1 MFEKLKFP
9 ANTMMVTSYM
19 ITLATFELIPTD
31 DLFEEIFYFPELEP
45 FSESFETC
53 DLETNLFL
61 SNIGFMLV
69 IILLHVLF
77 VILHASIHYFR
88 NSGKLINKVYNKL
101 GPYLYWNGLLRL
113 YMEMF
118 FEIELLSTL
127 NLHMANWNT

>member
-1 MFEKLKFP
+1 
-9 ANTMMVTSYM
+9 M

-31 DLFEEIFYFPELEP
+31 DLFAAIFYFPELEP

-77 VILHASIHYFR
+77 VILHAFIYYFR
-88 NSGKLINKVYNKL
+88 NSGKLINKLYNKL

-118 FEIELLSTL
+118 FELALLSAL
-127 NLHMANWNT
+127 NLHMANWDT